1 MEGETKVTVTAPADL
16 AHELAQLPQ
25 ELCDQLIAAA
35 RGLDKTG
42 LLELM
47 APFAASAP
55 GVAERLR
62 TLADTYRFDLIEELV
77 GQKTTVTEIKVEH
90 HDSKTG
96 ERS

>member
-1 MEGETKVTVTAPADL
+1 MEGETNVTVTSPAEL

-35 RGLDKTG
+35 RGLDKAG

-55 GVAERLR
+55 GVAERLANPCR
-62 TLADTYRFDLIEELV
+62 YLSL
-77 GQKTTVTEIKVEH
+77 
-90 HDSKTG
+90 
-96 ERS
+96 